1 MISTIK
7 NFLQGRS
14 KHWGKVRG
22 QHLSAFPVCA
32 ACSTDKKLEVHHI
45 EPFHI
50 FPAKELDLQN
60 LITLCKNC
68 HLVLGHLRD
77 YDIYNRN
84 IRLDCLD
91 FQAKRLMAYSQRIE
105 GANEDNRD

>member
-1 MISTIK
+1 MISVIK
-7 NFLQGRS
+7 FMIQGRS
-14 KHWGKVRG
+14 RQWRKLRTD
-22 QHLSAFPVCA
+22 HLADFPRCA
-32 ACSTDKKLEVHHI
+32 ACSTDKKIEVHHI
-45 EPFHI
+45 EPFHL

-91 FQAKRLMAYSQRIE
+91 FQSKRLMAYSQRIE
-105 GANEDNRD
+105 GANEDYRD